1 MVKAP
6 PRACELFGGGGLSF
20 CRTCYNLVRARVDA
34 PQGPS
39 SPCLGPDDLA
49 PPSWSSRCR
58 ASQRPRQDEALFFRF
73 RGTSVMCSLYRLAT
87 LPRMFGDDLK
97 STCRV
102 ARAQP
107 ARERSRQPRP
117 DAGGALLRT
126 DFGKTMLY
134 PSQGTGGEAQ
144 IFGLCKTILP
154 CQRASRSRCAAA
166 PGPGLLRPSSSRSR
180 SRPGFA
186 RLRTSDFQGHRL
198 SSARLLEHLLLPR
211 ARGRTGRWPKTTHVG
226 NGSAGTRLRLR
237 MRACWFQ
244 SLPPLERMSCL
255 QPLMTHS

>member
-1 MVKAP
+1 
-6 PRACELFGGGGLSF
+6 
-20 CRTCYNLVRARVDA
+20 
-34 PQGPS
+34 
-39 SPCLGPDDLA
+39 
-49 PPSWSSRCR
+49 
-58 ASQRPRQDEALFFRF
+58 
-73 RGTSVMCSLYRLAT
+73 MCSLYRLAT

-97 STCRV
+97 STRRV

-107 ARERSRQPRP
+107 ARERSCQPRP

-126 DFGKTMLY
+126 DFGKTTLY

-211 ARGRTGRWPKTTHVG
+211 ASRQDRPLAEGHTRRQRQCWDSTKAQDACVLVSKPS
-226 NGSAGTRLRLR
+226 SAGENVLFAAPNDT
-237 MRACWFQ
+237 F
-244 SLPPLERMSCL
+244 
-255 QPLMTHS
+255 LMDHEGS